1 MQTMTWS
8 STLFDTVKSHKLGDN
23 PTKLQSLLNQL
34 STVEKERLLRTIKQ
48 PDEKNVHLLW

>member
-48 PDEKNVHLLW
+48 PDDKNVHLLW